1 MSIDTDIKNDTN
13 IVHDLSV
20 ELQGQIVALVKG
32 EANDTGIDVNNEFF
46 KDNCTLSE
54 SFDRMSITCKGVQQQ
69 ELEDVDGGIMSDI
82 RVSKIDKGD
91 SYEYR
96 AFLRNTMIDAASEA
110 EADNSLIE
118 GMDMNAILGY
128 SFSWRVEM
136 PGTIVSEKTNADSVD
151 GSSAEFISS
160 WDDTRETFE
169 VVSLERKSRGIF
181 GACNK

>member
-1 MSIDTDIKNDTN
+1 MSIDTDVKDDTN

-32 EANDTGIDVNNEFF
+32 EANDTGIDVNDEFF

-54 SFDRMSITCKGVQQQ
+54 SFDRMSITC
-69 ELEDVDGGIMSDI
+69 
-82 RVSKIDKGD
+82 
-91 SYEYR
+91 
-96 AFLRNTMIDAASEA
+96 
-110 EADNSLIE
+110 IE